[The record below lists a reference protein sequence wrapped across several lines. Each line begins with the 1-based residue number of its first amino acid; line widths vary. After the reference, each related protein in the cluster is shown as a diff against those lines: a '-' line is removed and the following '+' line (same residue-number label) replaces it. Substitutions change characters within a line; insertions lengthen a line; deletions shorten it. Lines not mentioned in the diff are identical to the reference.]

1 MLLVLLLHSLLPPL
15 WQTLVPNRL
24 QLGSAVTV
32 SHTDRPLFRAF
43 VFVWLAGGFA
53 IVPHAGEPVPACYHL
68 LSQTREFLKW
78 PITDNT

>member
-1 MLLVLLLHSLLPPL
+1 MLLVLLLHSLPPPL

-32 SHTDRPLFRAF
+32 SHTDRPLFCAF

-53 IVPHAGEPVPACYHL
+53 VGPHAGELVPACYRL
-68 LSQTREFLKW
+68 QNQTK
-78 PITDNT
+78 